1 MRCTKLIIT
10 QFLNQVTNHTQNIE
24 NIWNW
29 KYTILNF
36 ILKIYTKFGQY
47 TKIQPITQWKT
58 NSDEVDYFQITF
70 ENIIINYKV

>member
-1 MRCTKLIIT
+1 MRCSDYVGSNKKGICKLGNLSRSMRCTKLVIT
-10 QFLNQVTNHTQNIE
+10 LFSSQLVNLTQNIE

-47 TKIQPITQWKT
+47 TKIQPITQ
-58 NSDEVDYFQITF
+58 
-70 ENIIINYKV
+70 